1 MKIVQLFLVFVFGLS
16 VVACT
21 EVPTEDAS
29 VEKYSRT
36 SNQML
41 VSGYSHLGEIPLS
54 AWKNMDDKEKE
65 VWGKVGKKVYVNYSF
80 IDSTFYV
87 RNKENIL
94 RRYASLYDKV
104 LINRKDTC
112 YLVISNLRAKSML
125 TAGVTRSVNRFEQGK
140 GGWYFSDPQVMWSN
154 GKVSLM
160 AVGYAL
166 FSKDRAEQ
174 FLHKVYATPKEAEF
188 RGVDEHRAIG
198 DSGLMEIYA
207 SGSLVIG
214 SESFSV
220 RTTILVDMTRCE

>member
-1 MKIVQLFLVFVFGLS
+1 MKIVQLLLVFVFGLF
-16 VVACT
+16 VVSCT
-21 EVPTEDAS
+21 EEPSGNSS
-29 VEKYSRT
+29 VAEQSLT
-36 SNQML
+36 SNKKL
-41 VSGYSHLGEIPLS
+41 LSGYSRLGEIPLS
-54 AWKNMDDKEKE
+54 VWKKMDDKEKE
-65 VWGKVGKKVYVNYSF
+65 VWGKVGKKVYINYSF
-80 IDSTFYV
+80 MDSTFYV
-87 RNKENIL
+87 RNKEKIL

-112 YLVISNLRAKSML
+112 YLVISNLRAKSMF

-166 FSKDRAEQ
+166 FSNDKALQ

-188 RGVDEHRAIG
+188 RGADEHRAIG
-198 DSGLMEIYA
+198 DSGLMEISA
-207 SGSLVIG
+207 SGSIVIG